1 MIRKLIIYLF
11 FFIIVLKIINCEEE
25 EEIELKNVNSNYTIK
40 SLNLLDTNI
49 KIVSGSIYF
58 EEPIYLLESYTCPNA
73 TCPPYPTDCP
83 PCDYTHKGCEAGYD
97 DRPPECEVCDELF
110 SQRFFY
116 TPCQMNWKDIEI
128 GVETQGFIDT
138 YYQSYQLYRFYAS
151 SECVGYKITF
161 KTIQGLGE
169 ISSDIYPFYPLANG
183 ASRIVQSEEC
193 DASIVMCPSSPALN
207 TTYAGYY
214 RSQYPYG
221 TVHIA
226 IKNVGAGS
234 DLIYKVLIEE
244 IPIQQSPSSSSPSP
258 SPSPTCTNV
267 HQDYQCLNDG
277 EEVYIPTL
285 VPVNSFLK
293 YSLTIYQCKNIT
305 ISNVVL
311 QNDVDIFATDNILE
325 LSNFSNLNY
334 KWSSTFSL
342 DDNLIIQLCPNKGEN
357 NKTLF
362 FGIYTFYESDVYF
375 YISTYGKYKLR
386 DITNNPSL
394 SGTWALAGT
403 SFLKVLKNGGKKYN
417 CENYDVECTVYLPTF
432 PRTNLN
438 PLYPVP
444 SIYGERSLNVPK
456 FNGIAFN
463 ETSSNLVLKNT
474 YQFGL
479 IISLT
484 IDGNTYN
491 FFNEEDLSSTVLT
504 FKNRLVYGNGSL
516 IVGSKSIGNQVNPE
530 CTFNKFSKINE
541 IFDTVLKSIDN
552 ATSSTISGL
561 RYYLD
566 VLSFYDDYNSCQK
579 MAENLLI
586 LNQTTTQINTTLCSE
601 TNDINNYYNDP
612 CCSFYATFK
621 SVCRPRLQNITT
633 TTFNGVNNDQMNEQ
647 CSYPDCTESVLN
659 TFSETITG
667 SQFDQCSVTQD
678 EQNYYTDSLYKVFRA
693 CKPSI
698 YPISCKE
705 DLDCENYYN
714 SSNLNITT
722 SCNKRNGL
730 CLISYSELELN
741 FVNCILSNIS
751 TPLRTD
757 VLSILGL
764 LNNNDNFQSERELSI
779 ELLKKHQTNDCNYPY
794 GTSSWARKS
803 FAYSSSTSTN
813 GFCFPLVIGLDQTT
827 PSIVYD
833 SCFTGLNIFTWL
845 VEAFPK
851 NSCLALARCDWLD
864 YQGTMNWYDG
874 YDTTNL
880 INDCLTNPPDYFCGD
895 CTDPIRN
902 CYVDSNFL
910 NQSSCE
916 SADNYVCYKQ
926 DHSNDKFVD
935 YDLFTVNDENECSD
949 NYGSCTVG
957 CGLECSQF
965 TGCFIPLS
973 TFGSTI
979 CPEIN
984 NESHEKWFD
993 ESSSIWYCIYTSIN
1007 ESTCSTDY
1015 LNTVFKNCGDF
1026 SYDQCTYCNDLVN
1039 GCNSFGLFCGL
1050 NEIPCTNKID
1060 CENSGKCD
1068 DQYYF
1073 NYKIGDSNPYQPKCL
1088 YPRTS
1093 KALIGA
1099 SLPTCEFQTQ
1109 IDSPFGC
1116 FNLTFIDQTSC
1127 EQTGGKWWN
1136 LPAFNKDECEKT
1148 KYEPLCYGI
1157 DRSPGGYLL
1166 PLTFRFNEKNENDC
1180 NYVGETWKQPF
1191 SWTSGIWA
1199 PAVAVP
1205 LKWIKNDEPVKYIA
1219 KFQLSLD
1226 LGRFFTSFDNAAQ
1239 SRTNLLYK
1247 SEILCRTSN
1256 SKNSLEALSCGCSPD
1271 GNGDDCYNDLDTPV
1285 LKVIKPCYDPSNTT
1299 IFNDGSL
1306 SFSLGSIDESSCVS
1320 ISIGQIYKETFL
1332 SKKVI
1337 SLSSTFVSF
1346 DKPDDYSFFNNKK
1359 AVIGKLLNDG
1369 INLEIFDQG
1378 VINFKI
1384 CMLQTISRNS
1394 KKNPII
1400 DFGYLENNDQGQ
1412 LIPLECNIEIDE
1424 KNRYCCLINF
1434 KNSNGFNS
1442 IQTNNNHDDDDDEV
1456 LNDRGEIIKFIE
1468 IGKRSYFLIE
1478 RISNWENENFKPF
1491 NNSSSGLL
1499 YVLAVLF
1506 CLLGIYGLLHLG
1518 FFTIQK
1524 VLSTEPFK
1532 LVHLLF
1538 LVLTAFSLIRSI
1550 YFFILPNG
1558 IITETTTVGN
1568 YILVVLPTFLYFTS
1582 FTIVI
1587 VIWYML
1593 SNASSFSND
1602 IYGRINMM
1610 VFLINV
1616 VLYIVF
1622 IIIVIVYNFTKQS
1635 TPKSCG
1641 GRLLINLEQTT
1652 PQNAVSI
1659 FYAVLQACLSLAI
1672 GIAFIYYGRQ
1682 IYNKLSALSSKTSQ
1696 TSANKQRNRTF
1707 VITVL
1712 CGTGFVLHCIFI
1724 VILVSVNPSN
1734 IIFSFVGLIVT
1745 EMIPVIVLLVT
1756 NNQIPLGKY
1765 TRKSIRS
1772 IVKMKNTSSFSSSTD
1787 LTSNNSKSNKNSSIT
1802 FGNESN

>member
-1 MIRKLIIYLF
+1 MIRKLIIYLI
-11 FFIIVLKIINCEEE
+11 FFISILKIINCQE
-25 EEIELKNVNSNYTIK
+25 EEIELKNVKSNYTIK
-40 SLNLLDTNI
+40 SVNLLDTDI
-49 KIVSGSIYF
+49 KLVSGSIYF

-73 TCPPYPTDCP
+73 TCPPYPTTCP
-83 PCDYTHKGCEAGYD
+83 PCDYTHKGCDAGYD
-97 DRPPECEVCDELF
+97 NRPPECEPCDQQF
-110 SQRFFY
+110 SNRFFY
-116 TPCQMNWKDIEI
+116 TPCQMSWEDIEV

-138 YYQSYQLYRFYAS
+138 YYQSYKLFRFYAS
-151 SECVGYKITF
+151 SACVGYKITF

-193 DASIVMCPSSPALN
+193 DASIIMCPSSPALN
-207 TTYAGYY
+207 STYAGNY

-221 TVHIA
+221 TVHIG
-226 IKNVGAGS
+226 IKNVASGSS

-244 IPIQQSPSSSSPSP
+244 IPIVQPIPSP
-258 SPSPTCTNV
+258 STCTNV
-267 HQDYQCLNDG
+267 HPDYQCLNDG
-277 EEVYIPTL
+277 QEVYIPTL
-285 VPVNSFLK
+285 VPVDSFLK
-293 YSLTIYQCKNIT
+293 YSLTIFKCENIT
-305 ISNVVL
+305 ISNVIL
-311 QNDVDIFATDNILE
+311 ENDVDIFATDNILD
-325 LSNFSNLNY
+325 LPNFSNLNY

-375 YISTYGKYKLR
+375 FISTHGEYRLR

-403 SFLKVLKNGGKKYN
+403 SFLEVKNSGQRIY
-417 CENYDVECTVYLPTF
+417 CENYDAECTVYLPSF
-432 PRTNLN
+432 PRINLN

-444 SIYGERSLNVPK
+444 SIYGDRSLNVPK

-463 ETSSNLVLKNT
+463 ESSNLVKENT

-484 IDGNTYN
+484 INGITYN
-491 FFNEEDLSSTVLT
+491 FFNEEDLKSTVLT

-530 CTFNKFSKINE
+530 CTYGKFIKVDE
-541 IFDTVLKSIDN
+541 IFDSVLKSIDN

-566 VLSFYDDYNSCQK
+566 VLSFYDDYNSCQQ
-579 MAENLLI
+579 MAESLLI
-586 LNQTTTQINTTLCSE
+586 LNQTTNLVNTTLCTSS
-601 TNDINNYYNDP
+601 TSDVNNYYNDP

-621 SVCRPRLQNITT
+621 SACRPRLQNITT
-633 TTFNGVNNDQMNEQ
+633 IVFNGVNSDQMNDR

-659 TFSETITG
+659 TFSESVISST
-667 SQFDQCSVTQD
+667 QFDQCSVSQD
-678 EQNYYTDSLYKVFRA
+678 EQNYYTDTLFRVFRD
-693 CKPSI
+693 CKPLI
-698 YPISCKE
+698 YPIVCRVDS
-705 DLDCENYYN
+705 DCQQYYSNSNY
-714 SSNLNITT
+714 T
-722 SCNKRNGL
+722 CNQRNGL
-730 CLISYSELELN
+730 CILPYSELELN
-741 FVNCILSNIS
+741 FVRCVLSNIS

-757 VLSILGL
+757 LLSTLGL
-764 LNNNDNFQSERELSI
+764 LHIEDEKQLSI
-779 ELLKKHQTNDCNYPY
+779 EVLKKHQTNDCNYPF
-794 GTSSWARKS
+794 GISAWARKS
-803 FAYSSSTSTN
+803 FSYSTNTATN
-813 GFCFPLVIGLDQTT
+813 GFCFPLVVGLDQTT
-827 PSIVYD
+827 PSKVYD
-833 SCFTGLNIFTWL
+833 SCLTGNWVYTWL

-851 NSCLALARCDWLD
+851 DSCEVLARCDWLD
-864 YQGTMNWYDG
+864 YQGTMMWYG
-874 YDTTNL
+874 SYDTTNL
-880 INDCLTNPPDYFCGD
+880 VNQCLTNPPDHFCGD

-902 CYVDSNFL
+902 CYADYSFS
-910 NQSSCE
+910 NQSTCE
-916 SADNYVCYKQ
+916 SNNYVCYSQ

-935 YDLFTVNDENECSD
+935 FDLFTVNDPNECSE
-949 NYGSCTVG
+949 NFGSCTVN
-957 CGLECSQF
+957 CGLECTQY
-965 TGCFIPLS
+965 TGCFIPS
-973 TFGSTI
+973 TDQTLPS
-979 CPEIN
+979 CEEIN
-984 NESHEKWFD
+984 GQSLDPWLD
-993 ESSSIWYCIYTSIN
+993 ESTSIWYCIYTTVNQS
-1007 ESTCSTDY
+1007 SCSTDY
-1015 LNTVFKNCGDF
+1015 SNTLFKNCGDF
-1026 SYDQCTYCNDLVN
+1026 SYDKCTYCNDLEN

-1050 NEIPCTNKID
+1050 SEIPCTTQSD
-1060 CENSGKCD
+1060 CENSGQCD
-1068 DQYYF
+1068 DRYYF
-1073 NYKIGDSNPYQPKCL
+1073 DYKIGNSYPYQPKCL
-1088 YPRTS
+1088 YPRNT
-1093 KALIGA
+1093 KTLLGN
-1099 SLPTCEFQTQ
+1099 SLPTCEYGTQ
-1109 IDSPFGC
+1109 IDSPYGC
-1116 FNLTFIDQTSC
+1116 FNLSFIDQVTC
-1127 EQTGGKWWN
+1127 EESGGEWWK
-1136 LPAFNKDECEKT
+1136 LPATNQNECEGT
-1148 KYEPLCYGI
+1148 NYQPLCYGI
-1157 DRSPGGYLL
+1157 DRSAGGYLL
-1166 PLTFRFNEKNENDC
+1166 PLTYRFNEKNEKDC
-1180 NYVGETWKQPF
+1180 EYVGEIWKKPFTWTPGV
-1191 SWTSGIWA
+1191 WT

-1205 LKWIKNDEPVKYIA
+1205 LKWINNDQPVTYLTEY
-1219 KFQLSLD
+1219 QLSLD
-1226 LGRFFTSFDNAAQ
+1226 LGRFFTSFDNAAL

-1256 SKNSLEALSCGCSPD
+1256 SKNSLEALSCGCSAD
-1271 GNGDDCYNDLDTPV
+1271 GNGDDCYDDLDTPV

-1306 SFSLGSIDESSCVS
+1306 VFSLGSIDESSCVS

-1369 INLEIFDQG
+1369 LNLEIFDQG
-1378 VINFKI
+1378 VLNFKI
-1384 CMLQTISRNS
+1384 CMSQTISRNS
-1394 KKNPII
+1394 KKNPHI
-1400 DFGYLENNDQGQ
+1400 DFGYLENEDKGQ

-1434 KNSNGFNS
+1434 ENSNGFN
-1442 IQTNNNHDDDDDEV
+1442 NNNNEKDI
-1456 LNDRGEIIKFIE
+1456 NNNFIK

-1568 YILVVLPTFLYFTS
+1568 YILVVLPTFLYFTA

-1672 GIAFIYYGRQ
+1672 GVAFIYYGRQ
-1682 IYNKLSALSSKTSQ
+1682 IYNKLSALSTKTSQ
-1696 TSANKQRNRTF
+1696 TANKQRNRTF

-1724 VILVSVNPSN
+1724 IILVSVNPSN

-1772 IVKMKNTSSFSSSTD
+1772 IVKMKSSNSSSTD
-1787 LTSNNSKSNKNSSIT
+1787 LTSTTSKSNKNSSNSIT
-1802 FGNESN
+1802 LGDESLH